1 MSKAEI
7 LTQLKSAEEQAKA
20 RRAKAEEEARQTVAA
35 ARRDAS
41 AITDN
46 ARDKAA
52 AEAQAKIDAA
62 AKDIAAEANTLRA
75 GGERSAAELKARAK
89 THVGAATDNLI
100 TEFER
105 FVDAR
110 AAKNG

>member
-1 MSKAEI
+1 M
-7 LTQLKSAEEQAKA
+7 
-20 RRAKAEEEARQTVAA
+20 VAA

-75 GGERSAAELKARAK
+75 GGERSAGELKATAK
-89 THVGAATDNLI
+89 THVGAATDYLI
-100 TEFER
+100 KEFER